1 MRDQQHAVALV
12 GEGAE
17 VVQRSDR
24 KVEVEPR
31 RWLVGHDY
39 PRVVHERA
47 AEQHA
52 ARHAARKLMRIKARN
67 LGTEPVALEQL
78 LAARF
83 ALGLRQRVREAFDLF
98 PHAHH
103 GVQMAH
109 ALRHERQSVPAQRAQ
124 AFRIHALAVEPDA
137 SRHRSV
143 RLEQSQHRIGEKRL
157 ARARCAHHSHDLAR
171 VDGDTQ
177 PVEHLDIALLRL
189 EVRRILVVHAKA
201 HVQIL
206 DLQKVVPAVMV
217 RRRRMCVM
225 MVQLRILV
233 RGLLVSDR
241 SSLVRRSRLRS
252 RAVVCIL
259 QHLPHLFLRRMR
271 VNELSQTLTSHIEEQ
286 HRRHERQTREHGKPP
301 GTRR

>member
-1 MRDQQHAVALV
+1 M
-12 GEGAE
+12 
-17 VVQRSDR
+17 
-24 KVEVEPR
+24 
-31 RWLVGHDY
+31 
-39 PRVVHERA
+39 
-47 AEQHA
+47 
-52 ARHAARKLMRIKARN
+52 
-67 LGTEPVALEQL
+67 
-78 LAARF
+78 
-83 ALGLRQRVREAFDLF
+83 
-98 PHAHH
+98 
-103 GVQMAH
+103 
-109 ALRHERQSVPAQRAQ
+109 
-124 AFRIHALAVEPDA
+124 
-137 SRHRSV
+137 
-143 RLEQSQHRIGEKRL
+143 
-157 ARARCAHHSHDLAR
+157 
-171 VDGDTQ
+171 DGDTQ

-241 SSLVRRSRLRS
+241 GSLVRRSRLRS
-252 RAVVCIL
+252 RAVVCLL
-259 QHLPHLFLRRMR
+259 QHLSHLFLRRMR